1 MLFKKSNCPVC
12 NQPMKGKFKLSNGEV
27 CNSCA
32 ILNVNQH
39 NDSIENIA
47 LRYKENNERLQIFN
61 PQRKIGGSL
70 STIVNI
76 DDANSM
82 FSIFKKNNPIQ
93 VVYKFSEVVGYE
105 IRSPHKTTIVN
116 QDGSRTVTPQHN
128 PIMCFYIKMKTT
140 IGVYDIIITKLPV
153 GLDTFLDFCLL
164 NKSEN
169 NTEVTTSV
177 ADELLKY
184 KQLLDAGAIT
194 QEEFD
199 AQKQKLLN
207 M

>member
-1 MLFKKSNCPVC
+1 
-12 NQPMKGKFKLSNGEV
+12 
-27 CNSCA
+27 
-32 ILNVNQH
+32 
-39 NDSIENIA
+39 
-47 LRYKENNERLQIFN
+47 
-61 PQRKIGGSL
+61 
-70 STIVNI
+70 
-76 DDANSM
+76 
-82 FSIFKKNNPIQ
+82 
-93 VVYKFSEVVGYE
+93 
-105 IRSPHKTTIVN
+105 
-116 QDGSRTVTPQHN
+116 
-128 PIMCFYIKMKTT
+128 MKTT